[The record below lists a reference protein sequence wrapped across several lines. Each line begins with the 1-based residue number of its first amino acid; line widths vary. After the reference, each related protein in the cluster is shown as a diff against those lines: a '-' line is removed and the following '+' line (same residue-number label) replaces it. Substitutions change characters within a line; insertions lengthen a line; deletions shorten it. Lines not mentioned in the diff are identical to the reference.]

1 MYLLIIITV
10 FLNSCS
16 NKKEPSLEEV
26 LATNDVELL
35 KSRKSEIDAKLEE
48 LTLDL
53 NQLNNKLSVLNK
65 DRNTPLIT
73 TIRTSEQKFNHFI
86 ELQGNVKTKQNVL
99 VYPEMPGILN
109 KVYVKEGQKVK
120 KDQILATIDDGGL
133 SQQLLLLKSNE
144 QLAKTTFERQKRLWD
159 QKIGSEIQYLQAK
172 TSYDSQKNATKQLK
186 KQLGKFTIRAP
197 FSGIIDDVF
206 KEKGTVVAPGPG
218 AELFRIINLSNMYIE
233 TDVPESYISSIKK
246 NKMVEVNFPILG
258 RSYDSSIR
266 QVGNFINPSNR
277 TFRIEVGIPNLD
289 GEIKPNL
296 TAKLRLN
303 DYSNSNA
310 ILIPQSIISENAKG
324 QQFIYVVKDN
334 KEKNQVYAERL
345 VIETGKTNGDFIEVT
360 KNLDANVEV
369 ILEGARS
376 VNNGQVVKVFSRMLR
391 FRCRVIIEKNESR
404 GRRF

>member
-1 MYLLIIITV
+1 MKNIYLLIIITV

-16 NKKEPSLEEV
+16 NEKEPSLEEI

-73 TIRTSEQKFNHFI
+73 TITTSEQKFNHFI

-159 QKIGSEIQYLQAK
+159 QQIGSEIQYLQAK
-172 TSYDSQKNATKQLK
+172 TSYDSQKNATRQLK

-218 AELFRIINLSNMYIE
+218 AEIFRIINLSNMYIE

-303 DYSNSNA
+303 DYSSSNA

-376 VNNGQVVKVFSRMLR
+376 VNNGQVVKV
-391 FRCRVIIEKNESR
+391 INKK
-404 GRRF
+404 

>member
-1 MYLLIIITV
+1 MKNIFLLIIITV

-16 NKKEPSLEEV
+16 NEKEPSLEEV

-53 NQLNNKLSVLNK
+53 NQLNNKLNILNK

-218 AELFRIINLSNMYIE
+218 AELFRIINLSDMYVE

-266 QVGNFINPSNR
+266 QVGNFINPTNR

-303 DYSNSNA
+303 DYTNKNA

-376 VNNGQVVKVFSRMLR
+376 VNNGQVVKV
-391 FRCRVIIEKNESR
+391 IKKIN
-404 GRRF
+404 

>member
-1 MYLLIIITV
+1 MKNIYLLIIITV

-16 NKKEPSLEEV
+16 NEKEPSLEEI

-218 AELFRIINLSNMYIE
+218 AELFRIINLSDMYVE

-266 QVGNFINPSNR
+266 QVGNFINPTNR

-376 VNNGQVVKVFSRMLR
+376 VNNGQVVKV
-391 FRCRVIIEKNESR
+391 IKKIN
-404 GRRF
+404 

>member
-1 MYLLIIITV
+1 MKNIYLLIIITV

-310 ILIPQSIISENAKG
+310 ILIPQSIISENGKG

-376 VNNGQVVKVFSRMLR
+376 VNNGQVVKV
-391 FRCRVIIEKNESR
+391 IKKIN
-404 GRRF
+404 

>member
-1 MYLLIIITV
+1 MKNTYLLILITV

-16 NKKEPSLEEV
+16 NKKQLSLEEV
-26 LATNDVELL
+26 LVTNDVELL

-48 LTLDL
+48 LSLDL
-53 NQLNNKLSVLNK
+53 DQLNNKLSILNK

-73 TIRTSEQKFNHFI
+73 TITTSEEKFNHFI

-109 KVYVKEGQKVK
+109 KVYVKEGQKVI
-120 KDQILATIDDGGL
+120 KDDILATIDDGGL

-159 QKIGSEIQYLQAK
+159 QQIGSEIQYLQAK
-172 TSYDSQKNATKQLK
+172 TSYNSQKNATRQLK

-218 AELFRIINLSNMYIE
+218 AEIFRIINLSNMYIE

-258 RSYDSSIR
+258 RSYDTSIR

-277 TFRIEVGIPNLD
+277 TFRIEVGIPNLE

-324 QQFIYVVKDN
+324 QQFIYVVKDD

-376 VNNGQVVKVFSRMLR
+376 VNNGQVVKV
-391 FRCRVIIEKNESR
+391 INKK
-404 GRRF
+404 

>member
-1 MYLLIIITV
+1 MKNIYLLFFAAIV
-10 FLNSCS
+10 LNACS
-16 NKKEPSLEEV
+16 NKKELSLEEV

-159 QKIGSEIQYLQAK
+159 QQIGSEIQYLQAK
-172 TSYDSQKNATKQLK
+172 TSYDSQKNATRQLK

-376 VNNGQVVKVFSRMLR
+376 VNNGQVVKV
-391 FRCRVIIEKNESR
+391 IKKIN
-404 GRRF
+404 

>member
-1 MYLLIIITV
+1 MKNIFLLIIITV

-16 NKKEPSLEEV
+16 NEKEPSLEEV

-35 KSRKSEIDAKLEE
+35 KSRKSVIDAKLEE

-53 NQLNNKLSVLNK
+53 NQLNNKLNILNK

-73 TIRTSEQKFNHFI
+73 TITTSEQKFNNFI

-218 AELFRIINLSNMYIE
+218 AELFRIINLSDMYVE

-266 QVGNFINPSNR
+266 QVGNFINPTNR

-303 DYSNSNA
+303 DYTNKNA

-376 VNNGQVVKVFSRMLR
+376 VNNGQVVKV
-391 FRCRVIIEKNESR
+391 IKKIN
-404 GRRF
+404 

>member
-1 MYLLIIITV
+1 MKNIYLLIIITV

-16 NKKEPSLEEV
+16 NEKEPSLEEI

-48 LTLDL
+48 LTLSL

-73 TIRTSEQKFNHFI
+73 TITTSEQKFNHFI

-218 AELFRIINLSNMYIE
+218 AELFRIINLSDMYVE

-266 QVGNFINPSNR
+266 QVGNFINPTNR

-303 DYSNSNA
+303 DYTNKNA

-376 VNNGQVVKVFSRMLR
+376 VNNGQVVKV
-391 FRCRVIIEKNESR
+391 IKKIN
-404 GRRF
+404 

>member
-1 MYLLIIITV
+1 MKNIFLLIIITV

-16 NKKEPSLEEV
+16 NEKEPSLEEV

-376 VNNGQVVKVFSRMLR
+376 VNNGQVVKV
-391 FRCRVIIEKNESR
+391 IKKIN
-404 GRRF
+404 

>member
-1 MYLLIIITV
+1 MKNIYLLIIITV

-16 NKKEPSLEEV
+16 NEKEPSLEEI
-26 LATNDVELL
+26 LATNDIELL

-73 TIRTSEQKFNHFI
+73 TITTSEQKFNHFI

-109 KVYVKEGQKVK
+109 EVYVKEGQKVK

-159 QKIGSEIQYLQAK
+159 QQIGSEIQYLQAK
-172 TSYDSQKNATKQLK
+172 TSYNSQKNATRQLK

-197 FSGIIDDVF
+197 FSGIIDNVF

-218 AELFRIINLSNMYIE
+218 AEIFRIINLSNMYIE

-258 RSYDSSIR
+258 RSYDTSIR

-376 VNNGQVVKVFSRMLR
+376 VNNGQVVKV
-391 FRCRVIIEKNESR
+391 INKK
-404 GRRF
+404 

>member
-1 MYLLIIITV
+1 MKNIYLLIIITV

-109 KVYVKEGQKVK
+109 KVYVKEGQQVK

-376 VNNGQVVKVFSRMLR
+376 VNNGQVVKV
-391 FRCRVIIEKNESR
+391 IKKIN
-404 GRRF
+404 

>member
-1 MYLLIIITV
+1 MKNTYLLILITV

-16 NKKEPSLEEV
+16 NKKQLSLEEV
-26 LATNDVELL
+26 LVTNDVELL

-48 LTLDL
+48 LSLDL
-53 NQLNNKLSVLNK
+53 DQLNNKLSILNK

-73 TIRTSEQKFNHFI
+73 TITTSEQKFNHFI

-109 KVYVKEGQKVK
+109 KVYVKEGQKVI
-120 KDQILATIDDGGL
+120 KDDILATIDDGGL

-159 QKIGSEIQYLQAK
+159 QQIGSEIQYLQAK
-172 TSYDSQKNATKQLK
+172 TSYNSQKNATRQLK

-197 FSGIIDDVF
+197 FSGIIDNVF

-218 AELFRIINLSNMYIE
+218 AEIFRIINLSNMYIE

-258 RSYDSSIR
+258 RSYDTSIR

-277 TFRIEVGIPNLD
+277 TFRIEVGIPNLE

-360 KNLDANVEV
+360 KNLDANVDI

-376 VNNGQVVKVFSRMLR
+376 VNNGQVVKV
-391 FRCRVIIEKNESR
+391 INKK
-404 GRRF
+404 